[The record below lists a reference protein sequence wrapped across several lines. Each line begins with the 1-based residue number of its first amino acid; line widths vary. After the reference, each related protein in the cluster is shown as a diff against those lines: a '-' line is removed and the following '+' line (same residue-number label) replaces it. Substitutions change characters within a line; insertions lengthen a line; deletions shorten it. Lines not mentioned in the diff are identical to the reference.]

1 MNDQEILDICSRL
14 DIRICLDV
22 SHAKMFCNHSGQDF
36 YEYLQSLK
44 NVTAHREW
52 PSLIAKN
59 AIKNELI
66 IRDQKGEYTSEYKAL
81 CQPFY
86 LKF

>member
-1 MNDQEILDICSRL
+1 MKGAIDN
-14 DIRICLDV
+14 
-22 SHAKMFCNHSGQDF
+22 
-36 YEYLQSLK
+36 LK

-52 PSLIAKN
+52 PSLTAKN

-66 IRDQKGEYTSEYKAL
+66 IRDKKGEYTSEYKAL